1 MTTTGLRPRLNVRQR
16 KDTGYLPHSSPFS
29 LQFRPAILYSD
40 GYLPLVPEDKNE
52 TDKIHT
58 PRIVPQ
64 NWSARHLTPVAL
76 AVATVFMLAGC
87 EKSDETVSLYQ
98 NADDC
103 SAANPGKS
111 AECTTAYNNALKEA
125 ERTAPKYATR
135 EDCVAEFGE
144 GQCQQAPAQAGMAPE
159 NQAQAQQSSGSFW
172 MPLMAGYM
180 MGRLMGGGAGFAQ
193 QPLFSSKN
201 PTSPAYGKYT
211 DATGKN
217 YGAAQPGRTM
227 TVPKT
232 AMAPKPAT
240 TTTVTRGGFGESVAK
255 QSTMQRSATGTSSRS
270 MGG

>member
-1 MTTTGLRPRLNVRQR
+1 MKRTKSIRHASFR
-16 KDTGYLPHSSPFS
+16 K
-29 LQFRPAILYSD
+29 
-40 GYLPLVPEDKNE
+40 
-52 TDKIHT
+52 
-58 PRIVPQ
+58 

-103 SAANPGKS
+103 SVANPGKS

-201 PTSPAYGKYT
+201 PASPAYGKYT

-217 YGAAQPGRTM
+217 YGAASQ
-227 TVPKT
+227 
-232 AMAPKPAT
+232 AAP
-240 TTTVTRGGFGESVAK
+240 
-255 QSTMQRSATGTSSRS
+255 
-270 MGG
+270 

>member
-1 MTTTGLRPRLNVRQR
+1 MKRTKQINRAMFR
-16 KDTGYLPHSSPFS
+16 KSW
-29 LQFRPAILYSD
+29 
-40 GYLPLVPEDKNE
+40 N
-52 TDKIHT
+52 
-58 PRIVPQ
+58 
-64 NWSARHLTPVAL
+64 ARHLTPVAF
-76 AVATVFMLAGC
+76 AVTAAFMLAGC
-87 EKSDETVSLYQ
+87 EKSDETVQLYQ

-144 GQCQQAPAQAGMAPE
+144 DQCKQVNNTNTSQATQQT
-159 NQAQAQQSSGSFW
+159 GSMW

-180 MGRLMGGGAGFAQ
+180 MGRLMGGGMGFAQ
-193 QPLFSSKN
+193 QPLFSSRK
-201 PTSPAYGKYT
+201 PASPAYGKYT
-211 DATGKN
+211 DASGRN

-227 TVPKT
+227 TVPKS

-240 TTTVTRGGFGESVAK
+240 TSTITRGGFGDSVAK
-255 QSTMQRSATGTSSRS
+255 QATMQRSAAGSSSRS

>member
-1 MTTTGLRPRLNVRQR
+1 MKRTKSIRHASFR
-16 KDTGYLPHSSPFS
+16 K
-29 LQFRPAILYSD
+29 
-40 GYLPLVPEDKNE
+40 
-52 TDKIHT
+52 
-58 PRIVPQ
+58 

-201 PTSPAYGKYT
+201 PASPAYGKYT

-232 AMAPKPAT
+232 AMAQNRRPPLPLPVAVLVNLLPNKALC
-240 TTTVTRGGFGESVAK
+240 SVAQLAPLLVQWVADTDGK
-255 QSTMQRSATGTSSRS
+255 SQYYRAPGLA
-270 MGG
+270 

>member
-1 MTTTGLRPRLNVRQR
+1 MKRTKNIQHATFR
-16 KDTGYLPHSSPFS
+16 KS
-29 LQFRPAILYSD
+29 
-40 GYLPLVPEDKNE
+40 
-52 TDKIHT
+52 
-58 PRIVPQ
+58 
-64 NWSARHLTPVAL
+64 WSARHLTPVAL
-76 AVATVFMLAGC
+76 AVTAVFMLAGC

-103 SAANPGKS
+103 SSANPGKS
-111 AECTTAYNNALKEA
+111 AECKTAYNNALKEA

-144 GQCQQAPAQAGMAPE
+144 GQCQQTPVQAGMTPE
-159 NQAQAQQSSGSFW
+159 NQAQAQSGGSFW

-193 QPLFSSKN
+193 QPLFSSRN
-201 PTSPAYGKYT
+201 PASPAYGQYT
-211 DATGKN
+211 DASGKG

-255 QSTMQRSATGTSSRS
+255 QNTMQRRVSGTPTRS